1 MKWIRFLLIGVLMST
16 VFRLQGLPDELRME
30 IEEASNGTITTEAA
44 RLIIERSVREA
55 QTVFDTTLNNITKE
69 VQGIVGPHGSI
80 TRMQAGGINISRGDG
95 FSVYADGVI
104 KTSIDPRGNVFI
116 GSDLTQ
122 PSTTTELFFVEE
134 YIYNGEL
141 FGAGDFLI
149 GDNTS
154 GQSNVKWD
162 ASEGQLQFRGGI
174 TTKAY
179 MDTDGT
185 LKAAGGGIVLDSSA
199 LKIVNLTDASDP
211 FIIFYN
217 SSGTALGQIL
227 TNSSGNLEFDA
238 FGAAG
243 AERKLVL
250 RSLIN
255 AISAAATIEVIAN
268 SGNSGLDWITLNA
281 DRIGLTGY
289 WDGWMNAPDTWTYA
303 SASTFT
309 VPGDVTA
316 IFRSG
321 SKLAFVQTT
330 QKYAVVASS
339 SYSAPNTTVTIFVNT
354 DYTIAN
360 AAITSAKI
368 SYAETP
374 QGFPSWFNF
383 TPAWTNLTVGNG
395 TQTAKYNIAGKS
407 IHFRIELTLGSTSS
421 VGTSPTVNFPA
432 TAATM
437 ASYTPLGEATL
448 HDAGTAVYRGFVFWS
463 STTVMAVNA
472 IDTSGTYAAFSGVT
486 STAPFTW
493 TTGDQI
499 LITGFYEAA

>member
-1 MKWIRFLLIGVLMST
+1 MDTGPHRQRDCFSENSERVYMKWIRFLLIGVLMST
-16 VFRLQGLPDELRME
+16 VFRLQGLPDELRMQ
-30 IEEASNGTITTEAA
+30 IEEASGGTITTEAA

-55 QTVFDTTLNNITKE
+55 QTVFDTALNNITKE

-227 TNSSGNLEFDA
+227 TNSSGNLELDA

-243 AERKLVL
+243 AERKLIL
-250 RSLIN
+250 RSIIN
-255 AISAAATIEVIAN
+255 AISADSNIEIIAN
-268 SGNSGLDWITLNA
+268 SANSGVDWITLNTDVIALEAAVIVNGAGA
-281 DRIGLTGY
+281 DKDFRLEGDTDEYLIFVDASTNRVGISQPTPAHTLDVDGEVNTNNWYYVDSARLPLYLPFGSYDSLSSGMTVDGSNPFVATVDRTFTFASWAQAARVATTNDGSNYWRIQLLRLS
-289 WDGWMNAPDTWTYA
+289 DGSTINEITTSAMSADTWTHLTD
-303 SASTFT
+303 STF
-309 VPGDVTA
+309 A
-316 IFRSG
+316 I
-321 SKLAFVQTT
+321 A
-330 QKYAVVASS
+330 
-339 SYSAPNTTVTIFVNT
+339 
-354 DYTIAN
+354 
-360 AAITSAKI
+360 
-368 SYAETP
+368 
-374 QGFPSWFNF
+374 
-383 TPAWTNLTVGNG
+383 
-395 TQTAKYNIAGKS
+395 
-407 IHFRIELTLGSTSS
+407 TLGTSG
-421 VGTSPTVNFPA
+421 VGAYIHIVKQGTPGALSLSSP
-432 TAATM
+432 
-437 ASYTPLGEATL
+437 LI
-448 HDAGTAVYRGFVFWS
+448 AVY
-463 STTVMAVNA
+463 
-472 IDTSGTYAAFSGVT
+472 Y
-486 STAPFTW
+486 
-493 TTGDQI
+493 
-499 LITGFYEAA
+499 